1 MSWRDVKEG
10 VPGLIELIPR
20 DFPGGGR
27 ESKEIDQLVRSI
39 PRLRLEY
46 NT

>member
-10 VPGLIELIPR
+10 VVVLIELLPC

-27 ESKEIDQLVRSI
+27 ESKEIDRLVRSI

-46 NT
+46 NI